1 MDEHSEGGFRKF
13 LDTRKGA
20 LKKLGGGGELLK
32 HRTASGGG
40 GGEAAKISISEFQY
54 LHPDLSY

>member
-20 LKKLGGGGELLK
+20 LKKLGGGGGAPK
-32 HRTASGGG
+32 NRTASGGG
-40 GGEAAKISISEFQY
+40 GGGC
-54 LHPDLSY
+54 